1 MQGQIIITIEEKE
14 KLEKEYRH
22 LIDVE
27 RPDVIERIASA
38 RSQGDLSENADYD
51 AARERQAQLESRIKE
66 VESILDHAIIFDY
79 SSATSDEIT
88 IGHRVVFQR
97 KGDNEK
103 IAVKIVGNVGA
114 NPLAELPMIS
124 NESPLGKALIGHK
137 IGDVVVVDCAEP
149 YEVKIIFFD
158 RS

>member
-27 RPDVIERIASA
+27 RPDVIEKIASA

-66 VESILDHAIIFDY
+66 VENILDHAIVFDY
-79 SSATSDEIT
+79 SNTTNDEVT
-88 IGHRVVFQR
+88 IGHRVFFQR
-97 KGDNEK
+97 KGNSGK
-103 IAVKIVGNVGA
+103 IAVKIVGNIGA
-114 NPLAELPMIS
+114 DPLADLPTIS
-124 NESPLGKALIGHK
+124 NESPLGKALIGK
-137 IGDVVVVDCAEP
+137 KVGDVVLVDCAEP
-149 YEVKIIFFD
+149 YEVKILAFD
-158 RS
+158 RI